1 MSVNYG
7 NGINTGLDILDDR
20 EKKSFEL
27 QEKQVKETKSAVEK
41 LEGIRDGF
49 DKLILDVRD
58 IRSSDSDKMD
68 NATNVEIMLEIQ
80 TARDSVLE
88 KVKSRLLNL

>member
-49 DKLILDVRD
+49 DKLIEDVRN
-58 IRSSDSDKMD
+58 IRSFDSGRMD
-68 NATNVEIMLEIQ
+68 NETSVEMMLEIQ
-80 TARDSVLE
+80 TTRDSVLG
-88 KVKSRLLNL
+88 KIKSKLLNL